1 MQSILLVE
9 DDKNLSEIVKFH
21 LERLGFKVKIA
32 PDGVSMFNELRQA
45 KPDLIILDIML
56 PGLDGYKLCGL
67 IKNYEPYKNIPV
79 IIFTARTGE
88 DAQQLAREVGCDAF
102 LTKPFNPN
110 LLVSTINKVL
120 KQVELKTNQL

>member
-21 LERLGFKVKIA
+21 LERIGFKVTVVT
-32 PDGVSMFNELRQA
+32 DGVSMFNELRQA

-67 IKNYEPYKNIPV
+67 LKNYEPYKDIPI

-88 DAQQLAREVGCDAF
+88 DAQKLAQEMGCDAF
-102 LTKPFNPN
+102 LTKPFNPTT
-110 LLVSTINKVL
+110 LLSTINRVL
-120 KQVELKTNQL
+120 KQTEFRTSII